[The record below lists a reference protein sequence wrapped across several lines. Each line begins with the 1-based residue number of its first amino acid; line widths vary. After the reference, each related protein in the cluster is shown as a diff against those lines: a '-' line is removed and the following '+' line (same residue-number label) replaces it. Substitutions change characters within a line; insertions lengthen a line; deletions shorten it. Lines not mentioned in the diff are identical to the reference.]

1 MMEKKIFFLLFRI
14 LCLIVFVNQVVVI
27 MKEYKSQKP
36 VTSVRNEKQE
46 DFPLPIFCI
55 STDEFNYKD
64 FNTTTNITF
73 DEYSRGKWRTN
84 NMSEE
89 ELFDFLSP
97 SLSNLVGKIKIA
109 NNTDP
114 VGDSYETFKIII
126 QGDKYDEV
134 IDFQIHLTCE

>member
-1 MMEKKIFFLLFRI
+1 MTKKIFFLLFRI

-55 STDEFNYKD
+55 STDEFNYED
-64 FNTTTNITF
+64 FNTTANITF

-114 VGDSYETFKIII
+114 VDDSYETFEIII

-134 IDFQIHLTCE
+134 IDFHIHLTCE

>member
-1 MMEKKIFFLLFRI
+1 MMKKIFFLLFRI
-14 LCLIVFVNQVVVI
+14 ICLILFVNQVVVI
-27 MKEYKSQKP
+27 MKEYKNHKP

-46 DFPLPIFCI
+46 GYPLPLFCI
-55 STDEFNYKD
+55 STDEFNYED
-64 FNTTTNITF
+64 FNTTANITF
-73 DEYSRGKWRTN
+73 DEYSRGKWRTTN

-134 IDFQIHLTCE
+134 IDFQIHLNCE